1 MKDGDSEGQFVTSTL
16 RNVEVGID
24 ADGESITSCV
34 VDATESAPAPERG
47 QRLPKNQNTL
57 LGILKDA
64 GSNGLA
70 TDEWM
75 AKGKAEGIAANRKA
89 DFFDARRGLKDK
101 KLIHTY
107 ADRWYM
113 T

>member
-1 MKDGDSEGQFVTSTL
+1 MKDGDSEGQIVASTL
-16 RNVEVGID
+16 KSIEVGTD

-34 VDATESAPAPERG
+34 LVAAEAVAQTERG
-47 QRLPKNQNTL
+47 ARLPKTQQTL
-57 LGILKDA
+57 LGILKEGGPA
-64 GSNGLA
+64 GLA

-75 AKGKAEGIAANRKA
+75 AKGKAEGIAAKRKA

-101 KLIHTY
+101 QLVHTY
-107 ADRWYM
+107 GDRWYI